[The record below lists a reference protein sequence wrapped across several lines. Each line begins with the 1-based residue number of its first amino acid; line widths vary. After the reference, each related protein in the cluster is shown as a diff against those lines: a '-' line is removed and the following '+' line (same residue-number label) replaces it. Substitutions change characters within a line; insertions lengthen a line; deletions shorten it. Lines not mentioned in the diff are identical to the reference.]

1 MKKETNKMTE
11 KKKYKREVIGSFLKA
26 KDSNKPPYI
35 KIKSDATFKANDII
49 RVENKK
55 FQLESLEAAVS
66 AGKLSGEIAEK
77 ARERI
82 NKIPD
87 FVIAELVVLNN

>member
-1 MKKETNKMTE
+1 MTE

-35 KIKSDATFKANDII
+35 KIKTDATFKANDII

-55 FQLESLEAAVS
+55 FQLDSLETAVN
-66 AGKLSGEIAEK
+66 AGKLSKELADK

-82 NKIPD
+82 NNIPD
-87 FVIAELVVLNN
+87 FVIAELVVLNM

>member
-1 MKKETNKMTE
+1 MAKL
-11 KKKYKREVIGSFLKA
+11 KREVVGSFLKA
-26 KDSNKPPYI
+26 KDEGKAPYI
-35 KIKSDATFKANDII
+35 KFKNDVAFNKGDMV

-55 FQLESLEAAVS
+55 FQLTSLEAAVQ

-82 NKIPD
+82 NDIPE
-87 FVIAELVVLNN
+87 FVLGELVILRETQ

>member
-1 MKKETNKMTE
+1 MAKL
-11 KKKYKREVIGSFLKA
+11 KREVVGSFLKA
-26 KDSNKPPYI
+26 KDNGKAPYI
-35 KIKSDATFKANDII
+35 KFKNDVTFNKGDMI

-55 FQLESLEAAVS
+55 FQLTSLDAAVQ
-66 AGKLSGEIAEK
+66 AGKLTGDIAEQ

-87 FVIAELVVLNN
+87 FVLGELVILRETQ